1 MEWPFG
7 ARAGVESV
15 AVAPVSGCFASDVVP
30 SKNWTSPVT
39 PGTVETTVAVNVT
52 DVPNVDGFGADVTD
66 RRRRCRAASRE
77 RHAQREE
84 NRCCNLNQRAPDHWS
99 ACMALPPQGV
109 RA

>member
-52 DVPNVDGFGADVTD
+52 DVPNVDGFGADVTAIV
-66 RRRRCRAASRE
+66 AA
-77 RHAQREE
+77 AAVPLAV
-84 NRCCNLNQRAPDHWS
+84 NVTPNAKKTD
-99 ACMALPPQGV
+99 AAT
-109 RA
+109 